1 MVQSGCVAKP
11 RAYLATAIRNARKKR
26 QAEASTTDRGGYLA
40 SWLPDGRK
48 PWEDPPEPEK
58 VEQPSNPAIWPDS
71 APIGGDPRP
80 AQPQK
85 SFRRHWDTFVAPR
98 ASPRLEH
105 GQAGDGLGRHAPD

>member
-26 QAEASTTDRGGYLA
+26 QAEASATDCGGYLA

-58 VEQPSNPAIWPDS
+58 VE
-71 APIGGDPRP
+71 
-80 AQPQK
+80 
-85 SFRRHWDTFVAPR
+85 
-98 ASPRLEH
+98 H